1 MNVYKMKGQAEG
13 GPIKTEVKE
22 LRIDP
27 RPAPPYRARV
37 KMADKETQVTPE
49 RDSVRT
55 STELYQKMSSYV
67 NTDNKCGTSSLLYF
81 LFTHDFDFVEY
92 SLQPYYKA

>member
-13 GPIKTEVKE
+13 GPVKAEVKE

-49 RDSVRT
+49 RDSVRSPSII
-55 STELYQKMSSYV
+55 STKKRY
-67 NTDNKCGTSSLLYF
+67 
-81 LFTHDFDFVEY
+81 
-92 SLQPYYKA
+92 

>member
-13 GPIKTEVKE
+13 GAVKAELKE
-22 LRIDP
+22 LKIDP

-49 RDSVRT
+49 RDSV
-55 STELYQKMSSYV
+55 
-67 NTDNKCGTSSLLYF
+67 SSLL
-81 LFTHDFDFVEY
+81 
-92 SLQPYYKA
+92 

>member
-13 GPIKTEVKE
+13 GPVKE

-49 RDSVRT
+49 RDPVRI
-55 STELYQKMSSYV
+55 Y
-67 NTDNKCGTSSLLYF
+67 
-81 LFTHDFDFVEY
+81 DF
-92 SLQPYYKA
+92 

>member
-13 GPIKTEVKE
+13 GAVKADLKE
-22 LRIDP
+22 LKIDP

-49 RDSVRT
+49 RDSVSR
-55 STELYQKMSSYV
+55 LQ
-67 NTDNKCGTSSLLYF
+67 SLVIKGIIWHYYSGSCLLVHAYF
-81 LFTHDFDFVEY
+81 DE
-92 SLQPYYKA
+92 

>member
-13 GPIKTEVKE
+13 GAVKPELKE
-22 LRIDP
+22 LKIDP

-49 RDSVRT
+49 RESVSHFLYIFEMWQCDMIVCFILFIISRMYCN
-55 STELYQKMSSYV
+55 TECV
-67 NTDNKCGTSSLLYF
+67 NNTDLTF
-81 LFTHDFDFVEY
+81 
-92 SLQPYYKA
+92 

>member
-13 GPIKTEVKE
+13 GAVKPELKE
-22 LRIDP
+22 LKIDP

-49 RDSVRT
+49 RESV
-55 STELYQKMSSYV
+55 SNFLYIFNFTNMTVKILMQNV
-67 NTDNKCGTSSLLYF
+67 IIDQRF
-81 LFTHDFDFVEY
+81 LDLECVVVI
-92 SLQPYYKA
+92 

>member
-13 GPIKTEVKE
+13 GAVKVEMKE
-22 LRIDP
+22 LKIDP

-49 RDSVRT
+49 RDSV
-55 STELYQKMSSYV
+55 
-67 NTDNKCGTSSLLYF
+67 SSLPSFKHTICQDCQTQFLPEPCEHFLILYHKKDR
-81 LFTHDFDFVEY
+81 LKKV
-92 SLQPYYKA
+92 

>member
-13 GPIKTEVKE
+13 GAVKPELKE
-22 LRIDP
+22 LKIDP

-49 RDSVRT
+49 RDTV
-55 STELYQKMSSYV
+55 
-67 NTDNKCGTSSLLYF
+67 SSLQSF
-81 LFTHDFDFVEY
+81 NKT
-92 SLQPYYKA
+92 YYVPGVSNSISAWAT

>member
-13 GPIKTEVKE
+13 GAVKPELKE
-22 LRIDP
+22 LKIDP

-49 RDSVRT
+49 RESV
-55 STELYQKMSSYV
+55 S
-67 NTDNKCGTSSLLYF
+67 NF
-81 LFTHDFDFVEY
+81 LCIFNFTNMTVKILMQNVTIDQRFLDLECVVVI
-92 SLQPYYKA
+92 

>member
-13 GPIKTEVKE
+13 GAVKAEMKE
-22 LRIDP
+22 LKIDP

-49 RDSVRT
+49 RDSV
-55 STELYQKMSSYV
+55 
-67 NTDNKCGTSSLLYF
+67 SSLQSFKHTICQGFQTQFLPEPCEHYLILYHQKGR
-81 LFTHDFDFVEY
+81 LNI
-92 SLQPYYKA
+92 

>member
-13 GPIKTEVKE
+13 GPVKAEVKE

-37 KMADKETQVTPE
+37 KMADKETQVTTE

-55 STELYQKMSSYV
+55 L
-67 NTDNKCGTSSLLYF
+67 
-81 LFTHDFDFVEY
+81 
-92 SLQPYYKA
+92 

>member
-13 GPIKTEVKE
+13 GAVKPELKE
-22 LRIDP
+22 LKIDP

-49 RDSVRT
+49 RESV
-55 STELYQKMSSYV
+55 SHFLYIFEMWQS
-67 NTDNKCGTSSLLYF
+67 NNDCLLLYCL
-81 LFTHDFDFVEY
+81 LFHGCIVIRNVWIILT
-92 SLQPYYKA
+92 

>member
-13 GPIKTEVKE
+13 GAVKPELKE
-22 LRIDP
+22 LKIDP

-49 RDSVRT
+49 RDTV
-55 STELYQKMSSYV
+55 SSSRSCNKTYYV
-67 NTDNKCGTSSLLYF
+67 PGVSNSIS
-81 LFTHDFDFVEY
+81 
-92 SLQPYYKA
+92 A

>member
-13 GPIKTEVKE
+13 GAVKADLKE
-22 LRIDP
+22 LKIDP

-49 RDSVRT
+49 RDSVSRLQ
-55 STELYQKMSSYV
+55 SLVIKGIIWHYYSGSY
-67 NTDNKCGTSSLLYF
+67 LLVHAYF
-81 LFTHDFDFVEY
+81 DE
-92 SLQPYYKA
+92 

>member
-13 GPIKTEVKE
+13 GPVKAEVKE

-55 STELYQKMSSYV
+55 Y
-67 NTDNKCGTSSLLYF
+67 
-81 LFTHDFDFVEY
+81 DFY
-92 SLQPYYKA
+92 RKQAHMWMK